1 MADPNPA
8 CFIATA
14 ECDLLHSV
22 TRRNTVD
29 LTEKC
34 PILESIFTMRI
45 IPLLT
50 ALVVTLG
57 LYALVMERDSL
68 LAFARGEDTT
78 EFEDTAPAAD
88 ARTELADAGD
98 TGVHV
103 AVVAVHS
110 KARAIDN
117 AVVLRGQTR
126 AMRQVNVMAETAST
140 VISEPLRKGAS
151 VEKGDVLC
159 ELDPG
164 TRPASLLEARARLAE
179 ARANVPA
186 AEARLEEAKA
196 VLEEA
201 RINLTAAQKLSEG
214 GYASETRLA
223 SAKAAERTAQAAI
236 ATAEGGLTS
245 THAGIESAVAAV
257 DAAEKEMDRLVLHAP
272 FNGIL
277 ESDTAELGSLL
288 QAGSL
293 CATVIQL
300 DTIKLVGYVP
310 ETSINHVSL
319 GSKAGAR
326 LATGKQVAGTVSFI
340 SRSADETTRTF
351 EVEITVANPDLAIR
365 DGQTAE
371 IVIAAEG
378 TKAHRLPQSALTLN
392 NEGQLGVRVVRED
405 KTAGF
410 VPVTLLRDESTG
422 VWIDGLPEEADV
434 ITVGQDFVTEGV
446 ALDPTYREMSE

>member
-68 LAFARGEDTT
+68 LAFARGEDTN
-78 EFEDTAPAAD
+78 EFEDTAPEAD

-214 GYASETRLA
+214 GYASETRL
-223 SAKAAERTAQAAI
+223 
-236 ATAEGGLTS
+236 
-245 THAGIESAVAAV
+245 GI
-257 DAAEKEMDRLVLHAP
+257 
-272 FNGIL
+272 
-277 ESDTAELGSLL
+277 
-288 QAGSL
+288 
-293 CATVIQL
+293 
-300 DTIKLVGYVP
+300 
-310 ETSINHVSL
+310 
-319 GSKAGAR
+319 
-326 LATGKQVAGTVSFI
+326 
-340 SRSADETTRTF
+340 
-351 EVEITVANPDLAIR
+351 
-365 DGQTAE
+365 GQ
-371 IVIAAEG
+371 G
-378 TKAHRLPQSALTLN
+378 R
-392 NEGQLGVRVVRED
+392 
-405 KTAGF
+405 
-410 VPVTLLRDESTG
+410 
-422 VWIDGLPEEADV
+422 
-434 ITVGQDFVTEGV
+434 
-446 ALDPTYREMSE
+446 